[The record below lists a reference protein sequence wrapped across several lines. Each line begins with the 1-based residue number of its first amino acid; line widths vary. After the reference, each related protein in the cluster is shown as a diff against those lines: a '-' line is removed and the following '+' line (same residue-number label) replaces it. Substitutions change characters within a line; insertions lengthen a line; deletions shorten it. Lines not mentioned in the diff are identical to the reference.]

1 MYQALYRKWRPRR
14 FDDVAG
20 QEHITETLKRQ
31 VISGKLSHAYLFTG
45 TRGTGKT
52 SCAKIL
58 AKAVNCESPENGN
71 PCNKCPSCIGIDNGS
86 IMDVTEMD
94 AASNNGVDNVRAL
107 REEAIYL
114 PTSVKKRVYIVD
126 EVHML
131 SNQAFNALLKILE
144 EPPAHLMFILATTEY
159 HKVPATILSRCQK
172 YSFKRIDPS
181 VIVKNLNYIAS
192 QEGLILTEDASQL
205 LARLADGSLRDAHS
219 LLDQCSGKKEI
230 DRQHV
235 LECVGIA
242 EADEICRLFNDI
254 IEGNGLRALE
264 RLSGLYTAGKDVSSV
279 LSQLASLHRDIL
291 LTKLSPD
298 GGTGLLSGTFTV
310 EDLSGFSRSVSVPRL
325 LTNLETLQTAL
336 ITLETAV
343 NRKTTAEVCL
353 LRLID
358 YIPSGEEKSWE
369 TGREQP
375 PPKAFAPAGTPSGGI
390 SGGREHSRKNE
401 KKHTHEHTD
410 EYNTA
415 DTVAAEPEGK
425 PATPQV
431 KNVVEEQIDT
441 ANDDGQ
447 ERSWPE
453 LLKRLSTKMDDNLF
467 NILDDSTHSEGKIT
481 GNNITISAK
490 SPFSLNQLD
499 DTDVKEAV
507 KAAAESLW
515 GGPFTVSVTQAAP
528 DEAEIKSKLE
538 KLSRFE
544 NIRFK

>member
-31 VISGKLSHAYLFTG
+31 VISGKTSHAYLFTG

-58 AKAVNCESPENGN
+58 AKAVNCEAPEDGN

-94 AASNNGVDNVRAL
+94 AASNNRVDNVRAL

-114 PTSVKKRVYIVD
+114 PTAVKKRVYIVD

-131 SNQAFNALLKILE
+131 TTQAFNALLKILE

-172 YSFKRIDPS
+172 FSFKRIDSS
-181 VIVKNLNYIAS
+181 VIVQNLSYIAS
-192 QEGLILTEDASQL
+192 REGLTLTDDAALL

-242 EADEICRLFNDI
+242 EADEICRLFGDI
-254 IEGNGLRALE
+254 IEGNGYSALE
-264 RLSGLYTAGKDVSSV
+264 RLSGLYVAGKDVSSV
-279 LSQLASLHRDIL
+279 LGQLASLHRDIL
-291 LTKLSPD
+291 LTKLSPK
-298 GGTGLLSGTFTV
+298 GGTGLLSGSFTNKDI
-310 EDLSGFSRSVSVPRL
+310 EGFSESLSVSRL
-325 LTNLETLQTAL
+325 LTNLETLQAAIISL
-336 ITLETAV
+336 DSAA
-343 NRKTTAEVCL
+343 NRKTAAEVCI

-358 YIPSGEEKSWE
+358 FGSSEGEIYAEGGVKQSPVKAQE
-369 TGREQP
+369 AAGRL
-375 PPKAFAPAGTPSGGI
+375 SGGI
-390 SGGREHSRKNE
+390 FSENGNNRKNE
-401 KKHTHEHTD
+401 KAGGNKND
-410 EYNTA
+410 GPA
-415 DTVAAEPEGK
+415 AAAAEPKQE
-425 PATPQV
+425 PSPSRAEQHVAV
-431 KNVVEEQIDT
+431 KSVAPVR
-441 ANDDGQ
+441 

-453 LLKRLSTKMDDNLF
+453 LLKLLSKKMDDNLL
-467 NILDDSTHSEGKIT
+467 NILDDSTHSEVKIAD
-481 GNNITISAK
+481 NSITISAK

-499 DTDVKEAV
+499 DNDVKEAI
-507 KAAAESLW
+507 KSAAEGLW
-515 GGPFTVSVTQAAP
+515 GGNFIITVTEAAP
-528 DEAEIKSKLE
+528 DEADTISKLE

-544 NIRFK
+544 NIRFE